1 MATDVRDYYRAK
13 YKELEDI
20 PSIGPATAT
29 QLRKL
34 GYRTIETLAT
44 ASIIELVK
52 GGLTEELALKLVTE
66 ARKAIEIK
74 FVTGAELMELRKGMK
89 KMTTGCRTLDNL
101 LEGGLETQS
110 ITEFYGEFGSGKS
123 QICQQLAV
131 TVQLPEE
138 KGGLGGSSLFIDTEQ
153 IFRPDRI
160 MEMAELVGLDPL
172 KALKNIVFAEAY
184 SSDHQIILAD
194 SADEVIKEHNVR
206 CIIVDSLTGHFR
218 SEYLGRET
226 LAPRQQKLNQHMH
239 KLIKLGRAF
248 NAVIAVTNQVS
259 TTPDL
264 YSGKIV
270 NPIGGNIVGHIAHT
284 RIYLRKG
291 RDNLRIAKIEASPFL
306 PIGETPFRITE
317 KGIEPDDLI
326 E

>member
-1 MATDVRDYYRAK
+1 MVTDSREYYRAK
-13 YKELEDI
+13 YQKLEDL
-20 PSIGPATAT
+20 PDIGPSTAN
-29 QLRKL
+29 LFRKL
-34 GYRTIETLAT
+34 GYKTIESLAT
-44 ASIIELVK
+44 ASIIELVT
-52 GGLTEELALKLVTE
+52 GGVGETTAIRAVSE

-74 FVTGAELMELRKGMK
+74 FVTAAELSEMRQSMK
-89 KMTTGCRTLDNL
+89 KLTTGCSTLDQL

-153 IFRPDRI
+153 IFRPQRI
-160 MEMAELVGLDPL
+160 MEMAELVGLDP
-172 KALKNIVFAEAY
+172 KETLKNIVFAEAY
-184 SSDHQIILAD
+184 SSDHQMILAD
-194 SADEVIKEHNVR
+194 SADEVIKENNVR

-218 SEYLGRET
+218 SEYIGRET
-226 LAPRQQKLNQHMH
+226 LSPRQQKLNQHMH

-264 YSGKIV
+264 YAGKTV

-284 RIYLRKG
+284 RVYLRKG

-306 PIGETPFRITE
+306 PIGEAPFRITD
-317 KGIEPDDLI
+317 KGIEPD
-326 E
+326 EGG

>member
-1 MATDVRDYYRAK
+1 MATDVREYYRAK
-13 YKELEDI
+13 YQELEDI
-20 PSIGPATAT
+20 PGVGPSTANE
-29 QLRKL
+29 LRKL
-34 GYRTIETLAT
+34 GYRTIQSLAT
-44 ASIIELVK
+44 ASIIELVS
-52 GGLTEELALKLVTE
+52 GGMSEQTAVKAVSE
-66 ARKAIEIK
+66 ARKAIEIR
-74 FVTGAELMELRKGMK
+74 FVTGAELSEMRKNMK
-89 KMTTGCRTLDNL
+89 KLTTGCSTLDRL
-101 LEGGLETQS
+101 LNGGLETQS

-153 IFRPDRI
+153 IFRPERV
-160 MEMAELVGLDPL
+160 MQMAELIGLDPQ

-184 SSDHQIILAD
+184 SSDHQMILAD
-194 SADEVIKEHNVR
+194 SADEVIKEHNVK

-218 SEYLGRET
+218 SEYIGRET

-239 KLIKLGRAF
+239 RLIKLGRAF

-264 YSGKIV
+264 YAGKIV
-270 NPIGGNIVGHIAHT
+270 TPIGGNIVGHIAHT
-284 RIYLRKG
+284 RIFLRKG

-306 PIGETPFRITE
+306 PIGETPFRITDR
-317 KGIEPDDLI
+317 GIEPD
-326 E
+326 EV